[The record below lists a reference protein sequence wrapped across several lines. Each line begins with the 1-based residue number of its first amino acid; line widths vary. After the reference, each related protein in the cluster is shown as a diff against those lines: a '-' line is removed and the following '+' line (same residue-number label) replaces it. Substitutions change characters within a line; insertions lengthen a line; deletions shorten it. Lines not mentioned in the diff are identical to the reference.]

1 MKNSKTKK
9 ILTILLIIIIIL
21 LVMFGVYYCF
31 FKKDDTGVKVI
42 KEIKQYGYTLDDNE
56 TDLYNEYFDEL
67 LNILSE
73 EDVDNEAYAKT
84 ISKLFI
90 IDFYTLDNKLSK
102 NDIGGVQFI
111 REDIRDNFIDKARG
125 TFYRYLEVKSDLRN
139 QDLPVVSS
147 IDNTEVEMTSFTY
160 KDKTMDDEAYQ
171 VTINWTYE
179 NDFDYQRR
187 AIITL
192 VKDGN
197 KLSIIEIK

>member
-31 FKKDDTGVKVI
+31 LKKDDTGVKVI

-67 LNILSE
+67 SNILSE
-73 EDVDNEAYAKT
+73 EDIDNEAYAKT
-84 ISKLFI
+84 ISKLFV

-160 KDKTMDDEAYQ
+160 KDKTVDDEAYQ

-179 NDFDYQRR
+179 NDFDYQRS

-192 VKDGN
+192 VKDDN
-197 KLSIIEIK
+197 KLNIIEIK